1 MKRIYDFSVINH
13 TTSSWENCYLYIGSI
28 SPFFGID
35 RLFRTEDWQHEMKW
49 KHKLV
54 EIAFRNYNSYVY
66 HDDSLE
72 VRLTRERAEV

>member
-1 MKRIYDFSVINH
+1 
-13 TTSSWENCYLYIGSI
+13 
-28 SPFFGID
+28 
-35 RLFRTEDWQHEMKW
+35 MKW

-72 VRLTRERAEV
+72 VRLTRERAQVWKSPNNFFLIILVKYGEL

>member
-1 MKRIYDFSVINH
+1 
-13 TTSSWENCYLYIGSI
+13 
-28 SPFFGID
+28 
-35 RLFRTEDWQHEMKW
+35 MKW

-72 VRLTRERAEV
+72 ARLTRERAQVSESRNIFFLIFLVKYGEL